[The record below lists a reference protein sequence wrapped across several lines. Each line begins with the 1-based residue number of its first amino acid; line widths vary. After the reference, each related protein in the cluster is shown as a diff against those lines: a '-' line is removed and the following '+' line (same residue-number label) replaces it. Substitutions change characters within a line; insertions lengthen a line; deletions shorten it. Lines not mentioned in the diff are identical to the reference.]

1 MATILLSAAGAA
13 IGGGFGGTI
22 LGLSGAVIGRA
33 IGATIGRVI
42 DQRLMGAGSQ
52 AVETGR
58 IDRFRL
64 TGASEGAAVG
74 QVWGRM
80 RLAGQVIWASRF
92 LETTSVTESGGGK
105 GAPQPKTT
113 VTEYAYSVSLA
124 LALCEGEIT
133 RVGRIWADGV
143 EIAPNSLNM
152 RVYSGSNTQLPDP
165 KIEAVE
171 GTGRV
176 PAYRGTAYV
185 VLEDLDLSP
194 FGNRVPQFSFE
205 VVRPAQGEGIETVP
219 DLTRGIAGVA
229 LIPGTGEYAL
239 ATTAVHYARG
249 IAQNVSANIHT
260 PDGRTDMSV
269 ALQSLDEELP
279 ACRSVSLV
287 VSWFGSDLRAGH
299 CTIRPKVED
308 RTVDGAPLTW
318 RSGGIG
324 RSSADEVVR
333 DAGRPVYGGTP
344 SDSSVVEAIAALRA
358 HGKSVMYYP
367 FILMDQL
374 EGNGLGD
381 PWTGA
386 ADQPRLPWRGRIT
399 LSVAPGRAGTPD
411 RSVAAESE
419 VEAFF
424 GSAQPAHFSLQNG
437 QIAYGGPNE
446 WSYRRFILHNAMLC
460 AVAGG
465 VEAFCIGSELRGLT
479 QIRGA
484 GDIFPVVAALRQLA
498 ADVRSMLPAGVKIT
512 YAADW
517 SEYASYNDGQGNL
530 YFHLDPLWA
539 DPNID
544 FIGVDNYLPLSDW
557 RDGEGHADAHWG
569 AIHDLQYLRS
579 NIEGGEYFDWFYG
592 SPEEREAQRRTPI
605 TDGAHAEPWVWR
617 AKDFRGWWENAH
629 HDRLNG
635 IRQATPS
642 AWVPQSKPIWFTE
655 FGCAAIDKGTN
666 EPNKFL
672 DPKSSESSLPHHSN
686 GRRDDLIQMQYL
698 RAMIGHWTDPAHN
711 PTSPVYGAPMID
723 MDRAHVW
730 AWDARPFPYFPTD
743 TTAWADGAN
752 YRRGHWVS
760 GRTTAQPLA
769 SVVAEICAQAGLTR
783 IDVSR
788 LYGLV
793 RGYAVAENGSARQAL
808 QPLMIVYGFE
818 ALERDGTL
826 VFRMRDGRIDE
837 EVQSSQ
843 LALGE
848 DGAGPIEATRAMEA
862 DVAGRVRL
870 SFIEAEGDYETRA
883 VEAAF
888 PDDDDDATVSHSEVA
903 LSLTRAEGQRT
914 VERWLAEARVARDG
928 ARLTLPPSLGHLGA
942 GDVLRVAG
950 GPQGGYRIDRV
961 EQAGTLSVEAVRVE
975 PAVYEPSDEAEERVT
990 PRAFVAPVP
999 VTSVFLDLPLM
1010 TGQEVPHAPHLAVSA
1025 TPWPGSVAIFSSDQD
1040 AGYRLNSQIAARAIV
1055 GQSLSTLDVAS
1066 HGTWDRG
1073 APLRV
1078 AVRGGSLSSA
1088 STEQVLNGANLLAI
1102 GDGNPA
1108 NWELLQFRDATLVA
1122 PDTYDLSMRLRGQA
1136 GTDAMIPPA
1145 WPAGSIVVMMNGAPR
1160 QIALQIAERDLSR
1173 HYRIGPAK
1181 RPYDDP
1187 SYTHHVEAFAGVGL
1201 RPLSVCH
1208 LRARRTATGD
1218 QVISWIRRTRVDGD
1232 SWSGVD
1238 VPLAELREIYLVRIM
1253 QANTLRRELTVG
1265 VPGWTY
1271 AQAQLVAD
1279 GLAGQSFA
1287 IEVAQLSDAFGPGP
1301 FTRMMIND

>member
-52 AVETGR
+52 AVETGK

-92 LETTSVTESGGGK
+92 LETTNVTESGGGK
-105 GAPQPKTT
+105 GSPQPKTT

-133 RVGRIWADGV
+133 RVGRVWADGV

-152 RVYSGSNTQLPDP
+152 RVYTGSTTQLPDP
-165 KIEAVE
+165 KIEAIE
-171 GTGRV
+171 GAGRV

-185 VLEDLDLSP
+185 VLEDLQLAP

-205 VVRPAQGEGIETVP
+205 VIRPAQGLGIEHVP

-239 ATTAVHYARG
+239 ATTPVHYPRG
-249 IAQNVSANIHT
+249 IGQNVSANVHT
-260 PDGRTDMSV
+260 PNGQTDMSV
-269 ALQSLDEELP
+269 ALQNLDEELP
-279 ACRSVSLV
+279 ACQSVSLV
-287 VSWFGSDLRAGH
+287 VSWFGSDLRASH
-299 CTIRPKVED
+299 CTIKPKVED
-308 RTVDGAPLTW
+308 RSADGAPLIW

-324 RSSADEVVR
+324 RDMADEVPR
-333 DAGRPVYGGTP
+333 GAGRPIYGGTP
-344 SDSSVVEAIAALRA
+344 SDNSVVEAIAALHAR
-358 HGKSVMYYP
+358 GKAIMFYP

-374 EGNGLGD
+374 EGNGLPD

-386 ADQPRLPWRGRIT
+386 PDQPRLPWRGRMT
-399 LSVAPGRAGTPD
+399 LSSAPGRMGTPD
-411 RSVAAESE
+411 RTSGAESE
-419 VEAFF
+419 VQTFF
-424 GSAQPAHFSLQNG
+424 GTAQAGHFSVQGG
-437 QIAYGGPNE
+437 QIEYSGPSE
-446 WSYRRFILHNAMLC
+446 WSYRRFILHNAKLC

-479 QIRGA
+479 SIRGA
-484 GDIFPVVAALRQLA
+484 GDSFPVVAALRQLA
-498 ADVRSMLPAGVKIT
+498 ADVRAILPVGTKIG

-517 SEYASYNDGQGNL
+517 SEYANHDDGQGNL

-557 RDGEGHADAHWG
+557 RDGDEHADAHWG
-569 AIHDLQYLRS
+569 AVHDLSYLKA

-592 SPEEREAQRRTPI
+592 SVEEREAQRRTPI
-605 TDGAHAEPWVWR
+605 TDGAYGEPWVWK
-617 AKDFRGWWENAH
+617 AKDFRSWWENAH
-629 HDRLNG
+629 HDRLSG
-635 IRQATPS
+635 IRQAVPT

-672 DPKSSESSLPHHSN
+672 DPKSSESALPRHSN

-698 RAMIGHWTDPAHN
+698 RAMIDYWADPVHN
-711 PTSPVYGAPMID
+711 PVSPVYHAPMID
-723 MDRAHVW
+723 MGRGHVW
-730 AWDARPFPYFPTD
+730 TWDARPFPYFPANE
-743 TTAWADGAN
+743 TAWSDGVN
-752 YRRGHWVS
+752 YRRGHWIS

-769 SVVAEICAQAGLTR
+769 SVVAEICENAGLTR
-783 IDVSR
+783 IDVAG
-788 LYGLV
+788 LFGLV

-808 QPLMIVYGFE
+808 QPLMLAYGFE
-818 ALERDGTL
+818 ALERDGML
-826 VFRMRDGRIDE
+826 VFRMRDGRVDAD
-837 EVQSSQ
+837 VHSGQ

-848 DGAGPIEATRAMEA
+848 DGGGLLETVRAMEVE
-862 DVAGRVRL
+862 VAGRVRL
-870 SFIEAEGDYETRA
+870 SFVEAEGDYETRA

-888 PDDDDDATVSHSEVA
+888 PDDNTATVSHSEVA

-914 VERWLAEARVARDG
+914 VERWLTEARVARDG
-928 ARLTLPPSLGHLGA
+928 AKLMLPPSLGFLGA
-942 GDVLRVAG
+942 GDVLRFSDRSRGA
-950 GPQGGYRIDRV
+950 YRIDRI
-961 EQAGTLSVEAVRVE
+961 EQAGALSVEAVRVE
-975 PAVYEPSDEAEERVT
+975 PAVYVPSDEAEERVT

-999 VTSVFLDLPLM
+999 VSAVFLDLPLM
-1010 TGQEVPHAPHLAVSA
+1010 TGQEVPHAPHLAASA
-1025 TPWPGSVAIFSSDQD
+1025 TPWPGSVAVFSSDQD
-1040 AGYRLNSQIAARAIV
+1040 AGYRLNTQIPARATI
-1055 GQSLSTLDVAS
+1055 GQSLSALDAAA
-1066 HGTWDRG
+1066 HGIWDRG

-1078 AVRGGSLSSA
+1078 AVTGGALASA
-1088 STEQVLNGANLLAI
+1088 GSDQVMNGANLVAI
-1102 GDGNPA
+1102 GDGTPS
-1108 NWELLQFRDATLVA
+1108 NWELFQFRDASLVA

-1136 GTDAMIPPA
+1136 GTDALIPTA
-1145 WPAGSIVVMMNGAPR
+1145 WPAGSLVVFMNGAPG
-1160 QIALQIAERDLSR
+1160 QLTLPLAARDLSR

-1187 SYTHHVEAFAGVGL
+1187 SYTHRTEAFAGIGL

-1208 LRARRTATGD
+1208 LRSRRTTGGD
-1218 QVISWIRRTRVDGD
+1218 QVIAWVRRTRMDGD
-1232 SWSGVD
+1232 SWSGVE
-1238 VPLAELREIYLVRIM
+1238 VPLGELRETYLVRVIL
-1253 QANTLRRELTVG
+1253 ANTFKREMTVG
-1265 VPGWTY
+1265 MPGWTY
-1271 AQAQLVAD
+1271 SQAQMTAD
-1279 GLAGQSFA
+1279 GLAGQSFTV
-1287 IEVAQLSDAFGPGP
+1287 EVAQLSDSFGPGP
-1301 FTRMMIND
+1301 FTRMTIND